1 LNGGRFKVEVG
12 WRVPSQGTSGSGRAV
27 TLTGDTGQF
36 WFFSANNIELVIKV
50 VDGRGFNGKFWVF
63 YGALSDVEYTI
74 QVTDTATGNSKTFVN
89 PSGHL
94 ASVADTSGFDTVA
107 TPTPT
112 PTPTVPAATATPVP
126 TPTRTP
132 TPGSSLRVVNVGQGG
147 ANSFIDAVS
156 GNSSTTI
163 HVGDTVKWVF
173 PSQNFHSATS
183 GRCTGVGGYYDDGGC
198 TPDGEFDSNQLYAG
212 QSYSHTFTAAGSY
225 GYYCSVHGSMMTGT
239 VLVNP

>member
-1 LNGGRFKVEVG
+1 MNGGRFKVEVG

-50 VDGRGFNGKFWVF
+50 VDGRGFNGQFWVF

-74 QVTDTATGNSKTFVN
+74 QVTDTATGNAKTFVN

-94 ASVADTSGFDTVA
+94 ASVADTSGFDTA
-107 TPTPT
+107 STPT
-112 PTPTVPAATATPVP
+112 PTPTVPASTATPIP

-132 TPGSSLRVVNVGQGG
+132 TQAGGSIRIVNVGEGG
-147 ANSFIDAVS
+147 ATRFVDAVS
-156 GNSSTTI
+156 GNSTTTI

-173 PSQNFHSATS
+173 PSQTVHSATS
-183 GRCTGVGGYYDDGGC
+183 GVCTAGGGYYDDGGC
-198 TPDGEFDSNQLYAG
+198 TSDGAFDSGQLSAG
-212 QSYSHTFTAAGSY
+212 QTFSHTFLTAGSFR
-225 GYYCSVHGSMMTGT
+225 YYCSVHMSMMTGT
-239 VLVNP
+239 VQVDP